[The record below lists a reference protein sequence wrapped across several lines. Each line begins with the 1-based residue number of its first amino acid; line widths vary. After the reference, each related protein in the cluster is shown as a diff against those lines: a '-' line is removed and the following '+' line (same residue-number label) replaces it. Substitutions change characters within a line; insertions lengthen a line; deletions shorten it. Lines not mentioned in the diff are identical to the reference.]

1 MYHLMVVVARLR
13 CFVFGFWVF
22 RFFGFMG
29 YGGLLLMAR
38 RILEQQD

>member
-13 CFVFGFWVF
+13 CFVFVF
-22 RFFGFMG
+22 RYYGFFGFMG

-38 RILEQQD
+38 RTGA